1 MTGEARMK
9 SIVLGAG
16 IAGVTTAYYLALEG
30 RAVTVLDRCPDVA
43 LETSFANAGLVAPG
57 HSYTWASP
65 RAPKILLK
73 SLFVEGQALRLRLNA
88 DPHMWAWCALF
99 LRNCTAARSRENTA
113 RKVRLCRYAQEQ
125 LQQLTAK
132 EQLQYDGIRR
142 GLLYLYRDPASF
154 ERGRANMSILVDNG
168 LTLETLDAAQVVRQE
183 PALERARDGIAGAIY
198 CSTDESGDAH
208 QFTRELRKVC
218 ERLGVRF
225 MFDTPISRVE
235 AAGDEITG
243 VRTPAGLIAGDD
255 YVLALGSY
263 SPILARPLGYRL
275 AIYPIKGYSAT
286 FPVGPANRPPTIG
299 GVDENHLVAWA
310 RFGARLRFTATA
322 EFAGYDTSHS
332 PADFAPILRTA
343 RELFPDGADYTKPG
357 YWAGLRP
364 MTPEGTP
371 LIGPTRH
378 RNLFLNTGHGH
389 MGWTMSCG
397 TAKLLADTMAGRTPE
412 LDLTGMTIQ

>member
-1 MTGEARMK
+1 MK

-16 IAGVTTAYYLALEG
+16 IAGVTTAYYLAMDG
-30 RAVTVLDRCPDVA
+30 RDVTVIDRRPGVA

-88 DPHMWAWCALF
+88 DPHMWAWCWLF
-99 LRNCTAARSRENTA
+99 LRNCTAARSHENTA
-113 RKVRLCRYAQEQ
+113 RKVRLCRYAQLQ
-125 LQQLTAK
+125 LQQLTAR
-132 EQLQYDGIRR
+132 EQLQYDGIRS
-142 GLLYLYRDPASF
+142 GLLYLYRDAASF
-154 ERGRANMSILVDNG
+154 ERGRSNMSILVDNG
-168 LTLETLDAAQVVRQE
+168 LRLETLDVAQVVARE
-183 PALERARDGIAGAIY
+183 PALEHARQAIAGAIY
-198 CSTDESGDAH
+198 CPTDESGDAH
-208 QFTRELRKVC
+208 QFTREMQKVC

-225 MFDTPISRVE
+225 MFDTPISRIE
-235 AAGDEITG
+235 AAGDAVTG
-243 VRTPAGLIAGDD
+243 VHTPAGLIAGDD

-275 AIYPIKGYSAT
+275 AIYPVKGYSAT
-286 FPVGPANRPPTIG
+286 FPAGREHHPPQIG

-322 EFAGYDTSHS
+322 EFAGYDTRHT
-332 PADFAPILRTA
+332 PADFAPMLRAA
-343 RELFPDGADYTKPG
+343 RELFPDGADYTKPS

-371 LIGPTRH
+371 LIGRTRH

-397 TAKLLADTMAGRTPE
+397 TAKLLADIMAGRTPE
-412 LDLTGMTIQ
+412 LDLTGMTMK

>member
-1 MTGEARMK
+1 MK

-16 IAGVTTAYYLALEG
+16 IAGVTTAYYLARDG
-30 RAVTVLDRCPDVA
+30 RAVTVLDRRPGVA

-88 DPHMWAWCALF
+88 DPHMWAWCVLF

-113 RKVRLCRYAQEQ
+113 RKVRLCRYAQHQ
-125 LQQLTAK
+125 LQQLTAN

-142 GLLYLYRDPASF
+142 GLLYLYRDAASF
-154 ERGRANMSILVDNG
+154 ERGRANMTILVENG
-168 LTLETLDAAQVVRQE
+168 LQLETLDAAQVAQRE
-183 PALERARDGIAGAIY
+183 PALAQARERIAGAIY
-198 CSTDESGDAH
+198 CPTDESGDAH
-208 QFTRELRKVC
+208 QFTRQLQRAC

-225 MFDTPISRVE
+225 VFDAPISRIE
-235 AAGDEITG
+235 ATADRITG
-243 VRTPAGLIAGDD
+243 VRTSAGLMEGDD

-275 AIYPIKGYSAT
+275 AIYPVKGYSAT
-286 FPVGPANRPPTIG
+286 FPVGPAHRPPQMG

-310 RFGARLRFTATA
+310 RFGERLRFTATA
-322 EFAGYDTSHS
+322 EFAGYDTHHT
-332 PADFAPILRTA
+332 PADFDSILRTA

-371 LIGPTRH
+371 LIGATRH

-389 MGWTMSCG
+389 MGWTMACG
-397 TAKLLADTMAGRTPE
+397 TARLLADIMAGRTPE
-412 LDLTGMTIQ
+412 LDMTGMTIK